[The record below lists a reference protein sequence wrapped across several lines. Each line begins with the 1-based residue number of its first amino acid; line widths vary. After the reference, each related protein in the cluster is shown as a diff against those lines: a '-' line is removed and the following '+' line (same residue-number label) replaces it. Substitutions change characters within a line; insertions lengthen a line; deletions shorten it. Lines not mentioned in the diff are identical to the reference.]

1 MSIAIINKYNVLY
14 FFQLYAWGRDPIKQW
29 ACQGCSI
36 RWKPMAAGQH
46 IPSRVRPVMAAWRL
60 FPVSRPML
68 PMLPHCLSL
77 TLPCYR
83 LAVALIS
90 GLAHLMFRQ
99 RQLFSLWV
107 NNKLRPNST
116 GILCCVYCATKH
128 SKIRVYSPVTI
139 LFVQPASAGERLMAN
154 WLAHYVGKSLSIC

>member
-1 MSIAIINKYNVLY
+1 
-14 FFQLYAWGRDPIKQW
+14 
-29 ACQGCSI
+29 
-36 RWKPMAAGQH
+36 MAAGQH
-46 IPSRVRPVMAAWRL
+46 IPSRVVRPVMAAWRL

-83 LAVALIS
+83 PAVALIS
-90 GLAHLMFRQ
+90 GLVRLMFRHQ

-107 NNKLRPNST
+107 NNNKLRPNST